1 MRLSQLTKTPEIAVV
16 VPTYGRPD
24 SLMVS
29 ISTVMQQS
37 FQNWELLVVDDNP
50 PESENRTIT
59 RDLMAKVSDHRVQ
72 YIELPKNSGACVA
85 RNTGASAASAPV
97 IAFLDDDDM
106 WHTDKLKLCHSHFQE
121 NPQLGL
127 LIHNIKQTYR
137 DRETLFEFDVKT
149 DFYGHFLQSAMG
161 VSCSAIIVDKCCF
174 NEIGG
179 FDPDL
184 ASYQDLDLMLRMS
197 STFRAEVL
205 PEYLLEYQLSDAGIT
220 FNFSKKVL
228 GARRIL
234 DKFYSNPSSQ
244 QAISG
249 SLKLYAALGDYYMM
263 LGQSRE
269 ALGAY
274 QTITAHGGNDF
285 KLHLKL
291 LLARLGLASS
301 FRFLL
306 NAKKRFA

>member
-1 MRLSQLTKTPEIAVV
+1 MTKTPEIAVV

-29 ISTVMQQS
+29 INTVLQQS
-37 FQNWELLVVDDNP
+37 FLNWELLVVDDNH

-59 RDLMAKVSDHRVQ
+59 RQLLAKVSDPRVQ
-72 YIELPKNSGACVA
+72 YIELPKNSGACIA
-85 RNTGASAASAPV
+85 RNTGVSAARAPV
-97 IAFLDDDDM
+97 VAFLDDDDM
-106 WHTDKLKLCHSHFQE
+106 WHTDKLKLCLTQFQD
-121 NPQLGL
+121 NPDLGL

-137 DRETLFEFDVKT
+137 DRVTHFDFDVKT
-149 DFYGHFLQSAMG
+149 DFYRYFLQSAMG
-161 VSCSAIIVDKCCF
+161 VSCSAIIVSKQYF
-174 NEIGG
+174 NEVGG

-205 PEYLLEYQLSDAGIT
+205 PKYLLEYQLSDAGIT
-220 FNFSKKVL
+220 FNFSKKVA

-234 DKFYSNPSSQ
+234 DKFYLNPSSQ

-249 SLKLYAALGDYYMM
+249 SQKLNAALGDYYMM
-263 LGQSRE
+263 LGQSRQ
-269 ALGAY
+269 ALKAY
-274 QTITAHGGNDF
+274 QTITALGGKDF
-285 KLHLKL
+285 KLRLKL